1 MFPIN
6 FGYIKINRDLNAK
19 LRRDKYL
26 KAKKA
31 RKNIEKIKNAWK
43 KERKKETGSSHKW
56 GELFVLWS
64 RTNLGGAESHRRS
77 IKKWAAGSTK
87 LVKTRR
93 EQSMQKSSPNT
104 YSMPNVFL
112 SRVHAAVVPSAT
124 VVKVTV
130 KTDIDSQGQG
140 NAIAENK

>member
-1 MFPIN
+1 M
-6 FGYIKINRDLNAK
+6 
-19 LRRDKYL
+19 
-26 KAKKA
+26 
-31 RKNIEKIKNAWK
+31 
-43 KERKKETGSSHKW
+43 
-56 GELFVLWS
+56 
-64 RTNLGGAESHRRS
+64 GGAESHRRS
-77 IKKWAAGSTK
+77 IKNGLLEAQK

-93 EQSMQKSSPNT
+93 EQSMQKSTPNT

>member
-1 MFPIN
+1 
-6 FGYIKINRDLNAK
+6 
-19 LRRDKYL
+19 
-26 KAKKA
+26 
-31 RKNIEKIKNAWK
+31 
-43 KERKKETGSSHKW
+43 
-56 GELFVLWS
+56 
-64 RTNLGGAESHRRS
+64 
-77 IKKWAAGSTK
+77 
-87 LVKTRR
+87 
-93 EQSMQKSSPNT
+93 MQKSTPNT

>member
-1 MFPIN
+1 M
-6 FGYIKINRDLNAK
+6 L
-19 LRRDKYL
+19 
-26 KAKKA
+26 
-31 RKNIEKIKNAWK
+31 EK
-43 KERKKETGSSHKW
+43 KERKKKTGSSHKW

-64 RTNLGGAESHRRS
+64 RTNLGGAESHRR
-77 IKKWAAGSTK
+77 KWAAGSTK

-93 EQSMQKSSPNT
+93 EQSMQKSTPNT

-130 KTDIDSQGQG
+130 KADIDSQGQG